1 MLAFAHPMRSSSHKS
16 ALSRRW
22 RRVLSRLGMLYL
34 VAAAIGAL
42 IGHVVPAVAIAS
54 SALLGWYLWNAYRLD
69 RWAGSRAR
77 RAPPEARGLWAD
89 VFDALHRNHRH
100 QLARRRT
107 LARILGEVRQVTDAL
122 PDGIVFLDPH
132 NRIGWFN
139 GGATRLLGLRKPHDV
154 GRPLTNLLR
163 SPAVRDWV
171 KARPTAGP
179 AMTIPSPADGGLMLR
194 LRIIDYGPTRRVLLA
209 RDVTEVHR
217 TEAMRKDFIANA
229 SHELKTPLTVISGYL
244 ESLEDDGSEARS
256 LVIPRMRE
264 QAQRMK
270 SIIEDLL
277 TLSRLEVLGALKDE
291 QEVSMADLL
300 DGLLA
305 EAEALSAGRHRIDLA
320 VSSPVN
326 LRAEPKHLRSAF
338 TNLIANAVAYTPAG
352 GTIEIAWRERP
363 DGWLELAVR
372 DDGPGIAAHHLPRL
386 TERFYR
392 VSRDRS
398 RASGGT
404 GLGLAIVKHIMS
416 LHQGH
421 LAIASEPGAG
431 SEFACRFPPE
441 RAVARLS
448 AAS

>member
-1 MLAFAHPMRSSSHKS
+1 MTTSSHKS
-16 ALSRRW
+16 ALVRRW
-22 RRVLSRLGMLYL
+22 QRVLIRLALLYL
-34 VAAAIGAL
+34 VAVAIGAL
-42 IGHVVPAVAIAS
+42 IGHVALAVAIAS
-54 SALLGWYLWNAYRLD
+54 STLLGWYLWNAYRLD
-69 RWAGSRAR
+69 RWARSRAR
-77 RAPPEARGLWAD
+77 RAPPEAGGLWAD
-89 VFDALHRNHRH
+89 VFDALHRNYRH

-132 NRIGWFN
+132 NRVGWFN

-163 SPAVRDWV
+163 SPSVRDWV
-171 KARPTAGP
+171 KARPTAEP
-179 AMTIPSPADGGLMLR
+179 AMIIPSPADAQLMVR
-194 LRIIDYGPTRRVLLA
+194 MRIIDYGPTRRVLLA

-217 TEAMRKDFIANA
+217 TEAMRRDFIANA

-244 ESLEDDGSEARS
+244 ETLEDDGSEAW
-256 LVIPRMRE
+256 LMVMPRMRE

-291 QEVSMADLL
+291 QEVPMADALE
-300 DGLLA
+300 GLLA
-305 EAEALSAGRHRIDLA
+305 EAEVLSGGRHRIELR
-320 VSSPVN
+320 VSSNAN
-326 LRAEPKHLRSAF
+326 LRAEPKHLHSAF
-338 TNLIANAVAYTPAG
+338 ANLIANAVAYTPAG
-352 GTIEIAWRERP
+352 GAIEIAWRRCA

-372 DDGPGIAAHHLPRL
+372 DDGPGIAAHHIPRL

-404 GLGLAIVKHIMS
+404 GLGLAIVKHVMT
-416 LHQGH
+416 LHQGQ
-421 LAIASEPGAG
+421 LTIVSEPGAG

-441 RAVARLS
+441 REIAPLS